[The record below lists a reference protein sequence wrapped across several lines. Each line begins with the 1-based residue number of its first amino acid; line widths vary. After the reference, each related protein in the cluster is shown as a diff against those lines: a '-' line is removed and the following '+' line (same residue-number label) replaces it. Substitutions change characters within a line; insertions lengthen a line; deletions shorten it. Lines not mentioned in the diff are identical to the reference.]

1 MSNYSENGG
10 DMRHLKKKLLALGM
24 AFGMLLG
31 AVARAEEPS
40 PSPEPIVPTPE
51 PSVSEI
57 KLAVPC
63 MARVPRTKAK
73 LSISKR
79 GKARLFGTIKKDSS
93 ITRIAGTVSL
103 EKYSPGS
110 KKWLKVKVWKV
121 ARNDSGLSV
130 SYGYQL
136 PKKRKKG
143 AKKGKYRARVR
154 MFVYKGTSERGKLAC
169 DFSKTRKY

>member
-51 PSVSEI
+51 PSV
-57 KLAVPC
+57 AVPD
-63 MARVPRTKAK
+63 MARVTRTKAK

-79 GKARLFGTIKKDSS
+79 GKARLSGTIKEDSS
-93 ITRIAGTVSL
+93 ITRIVGTVSL
-103 EKYSPGS
+103 EKYSPSS
-110 KKWLKVKVWKV
+110 KKWRKIKVWKV
-121 ARNDSGLSV
+121 ARNGSGLSV

-154 MFVYKGTSERGKLAC
+154 MFVYKGTSERGMPAC